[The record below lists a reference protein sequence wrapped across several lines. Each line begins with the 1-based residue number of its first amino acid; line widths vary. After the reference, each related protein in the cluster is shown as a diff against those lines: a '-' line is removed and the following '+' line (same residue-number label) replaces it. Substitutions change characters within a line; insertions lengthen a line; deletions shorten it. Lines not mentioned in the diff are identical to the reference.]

1 MASAITYHPP
11 LAPTEIQRQIPSVG
25 AVCGK
30 VARTALCG
38 GREVTCV
45 PTATAWHKCWTVRQS
60 LVAPCPRANERCKRR
75 ETRGHGTK
83 VRLSPPTEVRQ
94 RHLSRDVSL
103 NVGSPLPEKKIVSN
117 VGTLDCGASLGRE
130 QQRAAVTWRAR
141 APLLCCGRWCCQG
154 ER

>member
-45 PTATAWHKCWTVRQS
+45 PTATAWYNGRLCNGPLWRRAHATV
-60 LVAPCPRANERCKRR
+60 AN
-75 ETRGHGTK
+75 THVGARGHSALTNRWGIYW
-83 VRLSPPTEVRQ
+83 VHGLRALAHPTN
-94 RHLSRDVSL
+94 S
-103 NVGSPLPEKKIVSN
+103 
-117 VGTLDCGASLGRE
+117 T
-130 QQRAAVTWRAR
+130 
-141 APLLCCGRWCCQG
+141 
-154 ER
+154 

>member
-45 PTATAWHKCWTVRQS
+45 PTATAGTNLRQT
-60 LVAPCPRANERCKRR
+60 PRLGA
-75 ETRGHGTK
+75 
-83 VRLSPPTEVRQ
+83 
-94 RHLSRDVSL
+94 
-103 NVGSPLPEKKIVSN
+103 PLPTRRCPMCIPN
-117 VGTLDCGASLGRE
+117 AW
-130 QQRAAVTWRAR
+130 AMRAR
-141 APLLCCGRWCCQG
+141 TIAIGMETFECAHRPPYRHINDCRCHHVWVSAQRL
-154 ER
+154 

>member
-45 PTATAWHKCWTVRQS
+45 PTATAHAVNSQS
-60 LVAPCPRANERCKRR
+60 IRSCECVLCPRVPAS
-75 ETRGHGTK
+75 GFIDGVHGATNG
-83 VRLSPPTEVRQ
+83 RF
-94 RHLSRDVSL
+94 L
-103 NVGSPLPEKKIVSN
+103 NV
-117 VGTLDCGASLGRE
+117 DC
-130 QQRAAVTWRAR
+130 AR
-141 APLLCCGRWCCQG
+141 RLCPPYDPRIDG
-154 ER
+154 

>member
-45 PTATAWHKCWTVRQS
+45 PTATAHAVDLQHTRS
-60 LVAPCPRANERCKRR
+60 SESAPCPRAPRASK
-75 ETRGHGTK
+75 TRGHGATIDHLF
-83 VRLSPPTEVRQ
+83 VRPLCQ
-94 RHLSRDVSL
+94 A
-103 NVGSPLPEKKIVSN
+103 PLP
-117 VGTLDCGASLGRE
+117 TLRFCALFM
-130 QQRAAVTWRAR
+130 V
-141 APLLCCGRWCCQG
+141 P
-154 ER
+154 